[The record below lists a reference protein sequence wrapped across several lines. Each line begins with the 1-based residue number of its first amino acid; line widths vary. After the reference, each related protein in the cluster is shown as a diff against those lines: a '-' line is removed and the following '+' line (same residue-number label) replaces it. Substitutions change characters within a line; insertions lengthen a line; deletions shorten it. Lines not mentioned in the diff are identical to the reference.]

1 MPPYVGGTGV
11 LEHTKKQ
18 LCKICRF
25 NKITV
30 LRLFLIDVRESLA
43 TLECGHMLA
52 TQKIKYIIA
61 VILAVVVGVVFAI
74 STKSIRTFGAALIV
88 AAYFGMQLFETIQ
101 NEKKGKYRKITAL
114 AVSADESRSGLGT
127 VETWRFIPVDENG
140 EYIDTNGRLDI
151 FLQIKP
157 KERNYHIGGT
167 YNLLFCADEDDTLT
181 QDNLVSVEQ
190 KVVQASAQKGVS
202 NAETKTGAK
211 LIHLD
216 MARTASEQEVDDS
229 SGKGDDEE

>member
-1 MPPYVGGTGV
+1 M
-11 LEHTKKQ
+11 
-18 LCKICRF
+18 
-25 NKITV
+25 
-30 LRLFLIDVRESLA
+30 
-43 TLECGHMLA
+43 
-52 TQKIKYIIA
+52 
-61 VILAVVVGVVFAI
+61 
-74 STKSIRTFGAALIV
+74 
-88 AAYFGMQLFETIQ
+88 
-101 NEKKGKYRKITAL
+101 
-114 AVSADESRSGLGT
+114 
-127 VETWRFIPVDENG
+127 ETWRFIPVDENG

-216 MARTASEQEVDDS
+216 MARAASEQEVGDS

>member
-1 MPPYVGGTGV
+1 M
-11 LEHTKKQ
+11 
-18 LCKICRF
+18 
-25 NKITV
+25 NN
-30 LRLFLIDVRESLA
+30 DND
-43 TLECGHMLA
+43 MLA

-61 VILAVVVGVVFAI
+61 VILAVVIGVMFAI
-74 STKSIRTFGAALIV
+74 STKNIRTFGAALIV
-88 AAYFGMQLFETIQ
+88 ASYFGMQLFETIQ

-167 YNLLFCADEDDTLT
+167 YNLLFCADENDTLT

-216 MARTASEQEVDDS
+216 MARTASEQEVGDS

>member
-1 MPPYVGGTGV
+1 M
-11 LEHTKKQ
+11 
-18 LCKICRF
+18 
-25 NKITV
+25 NN
-30 LRLFLIDVRESLA
+30 DND
-43 TLECGHMLA
+43 MLA

-61 VILAVVVGVVFAI
+61 VILAVVIGVMFAI
-74 STKSIRTFGAALIV
+74 LTKNIRTFGAALIV

-157 KERNYHIGGT
+157 KENNYHIDGK
-167 YNLLFCADEDDTLT
+167 YN
-181 QDNLVSVEQ
+181 
-190 KVVQASAQKGVS
+190 
-202 NAETKTGAK
+202 
-211 LIHLD
+211 
-216 MARTASEQEVDDS
+216 
-229 SGKGDDEE
+229 

>member
-1 MPPYVGGTGV
+1 M
-11 LEHTKKQ
+11 
-18 LCKICRF
+18 
-25 NKITV
+25 NN
-30 LRLFLIDVRESLA
+30 DND
-43 TLECGHMLA
+43 MLA

-61 VILAVVVGVVFAI
+61 VILAVVIGVMFAI
-74 STKSIRTFGAALIV
+74 LTKNIRTFGAALIV

-216 MARTASEQEVDDS
+216 MARVSSEQEVDDS

>member
-1 MPPYVGGTGV
+1 M
-11 LEHTKKQ
+11 
-18 LCKICRF
+18 
-25 NKITV
+25 NN
-30 LRLFLIDVRESLA
+30 DND
-43 TLECGHMLA
+43 MLA

-61 VILAVVVGVVFAI
+61 VILAVVIGVMFAI
-74 STKSIRTFGAALIV
+74 STKNIRTFGAALIV

-167 YNLLFCADEDDTLT
+167 YSGAS
-181 QDNLVSVEQ
+181 VSHGDY
-190 KVVQASAQKGVS
+190 ASTDGTEVYLIES
-202 NAETKTGAK
+202 GAGNV
-211 LIHLD
+211 
-216 MARTASEQEVDDS
+216 MAFTNSKEFVTSVLGLQ
-229 SGKGDDEE
+229 

>member
-1 MPPYVGGTGV
+1 M
-11 LEHTKKQ
+11 
-18 LCKICRF
+18 
-25 NKITV
+25 NN
-30 LRLFLIDVRESLA
+30 DND
-43 TLECGHMLA
+43 MLA

-74 STKSIRTFGAALIV
+74 STKNIRTFGAALII

-151 FLQIKP
+151 FLQVKP

-167 YNLLFCADEDDTLT
+167 YNLLFCADENDTLT

-202 NAETKTGAK
+202 NTETKTGAK

-216 MARTASEQEVDDS
+216 MARAASEQEVMIRRARGMMRNES
-229 SGKGDDEE
+229 PHHGPAVYYVLYTQLPGYESATLLNGYYVHGKALPPS